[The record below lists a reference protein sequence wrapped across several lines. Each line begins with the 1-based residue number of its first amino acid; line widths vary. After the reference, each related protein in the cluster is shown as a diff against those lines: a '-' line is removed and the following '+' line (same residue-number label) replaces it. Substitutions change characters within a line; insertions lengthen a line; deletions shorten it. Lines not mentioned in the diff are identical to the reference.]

1 MDPPNPEKKPVRV
14 TIFHQPYTLRASDP
28 AELQELADSVDQ
40 LMASIAASA
49 PSADALR
56 VAVLACLHLADR
68 LRGLESQIGE
78 LRRHVD
84 GKSGQLRRLLDAALE
99 EPGDTAL

>member
-1 MDPPNPEKKPVRV
+1 MDPPSPDKKPVRV

-28 AELQELADSVDQ
+28 AALQEIADSVDQ

-56 VAVLACLHLADR
+56 VAVLACLHLADQ
-68 LRGLESQIGE
+68 LRGLESQISE
-78 LRRHVD
+78 LRRRVD
-84 GKSGQLRRLLDAALE
+84 DKSGQLRRLLDAAMA
-99 EPGDTAL
+99 EPGETAL